1 VAHAPGDNAGA
12 DRPAPVSGGF
22 SICLA
27 ERYWPVAVTL
37 QFSVN
42 VAVELAGSVGTV
54 MPVAPCSKAIVVLP
68 AAGQTA
74 PPATDEQVTEVQLSP
89 VTAGSRTVVP
99 PARDGPEFTTVKV

>member
-1 VAHAPGDNAGA
+1 VPG
-12 DRPAPVSGGF
+12 SGGL
-22 SICLA
+22 SIRLA
-27 ERYWPVAVTL
+27 ERHWPVAVTV
-37 QFSVN
+37 QFRVN

-99 PARDGPEFTTVKV
+99 PARDGPEFTIVKV